1 MAAAVSASLMVT
13 GCAERSSRQG
23 GECRAPA
30 LGVSLTR
37 VNHANTLGLTSSFI
51 ERK

>member
-1 MAAAVSASLMVT
+1 MAAAISASLMAA
-13 GCAERSSRQG
+13 GCAEKSSRQG

-37 VNHANTLGLTSSFI
+37 VNHANALGLDTLLY
-51 ERK
+51 